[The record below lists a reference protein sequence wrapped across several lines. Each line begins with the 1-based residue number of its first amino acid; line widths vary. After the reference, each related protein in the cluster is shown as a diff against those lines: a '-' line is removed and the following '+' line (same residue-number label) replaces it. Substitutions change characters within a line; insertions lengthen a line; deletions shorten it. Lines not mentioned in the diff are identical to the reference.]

1 MPLHIR
7 SSPGG
12 LEEHQGFITSQANYL
27 LSSELFTDLCILTPE
42 GPVNCHSSMIIPLS
56 TFLSSAISSYPS
68 FPGLVHTL
76 FVPINSDIVEK
87 ILQIIYTG
95 EVSVTKSDMHRVYY
109 GMRVLGIQLPEL
121 VCHREAGYASFLKEE
136 ADAELE
142 EDEISILEQ
151 LSPRP
156 VPPLPSPHCHQM
168 FPTQL
173 SGNTPLTSIIPRTA
187 ISVEGVKPP
196 PALPAQPPVASV
208 SVPTNQ
214 ARDQNN
220 LDEDEMD
227 SGSGDV
233 SSTEAKQRK
242 RGNDGVS
249 ADAQPVCLRCQAPLT
264 SEWYRNPR
272 RHKCP
277 CLLCKAPLTSEW
289 YRNPRRHNCPH
300 STPSVLTPPQVLT
313 LPVSSPP
320 SRHVSAVTEAT
331 QEPHPARK
339 RSSVRLKVKV
349 TKMQQQCPLTNCTW
363 QFTCQKDLL
372 MHLVMTHFIQELEK
386 EFETAEGQGESRCER
401 CDEVLPCNKQGL
413 MEHMAV
419 EHEDIVMA
427 YVNRDKA

>member
-220 LDEDEMD
+220 LDEDDMD
-227 SGSGDV
+227 SGDI
-233 SSTEAKQRK
+233 SSTEAKRRK
-242 RGNDGVS
+242 RGSDGVS
-249 ADAQPVCLRCQAPLT
+249 ADGVSADGVSAVGLSADAQLVCSLCQAPLT
-264 SEWYRNPR
+264 SEWHRNP
-272 RHKCP
+272 
-277 CLLCKAPLTSEW
+277 L
-289 YRNPRRHNCPH
+289 RHNCPH
-300 STPSVLTPPQVLT
+300 STPSADPPCT
-313 LPVSSPP
+313 PVSSPLHP
-320 SRHVSAVTEAT
+320 SRHGSTVTRAT

-339 RSSVRLKVKV
+339 RSSVRLQVKV